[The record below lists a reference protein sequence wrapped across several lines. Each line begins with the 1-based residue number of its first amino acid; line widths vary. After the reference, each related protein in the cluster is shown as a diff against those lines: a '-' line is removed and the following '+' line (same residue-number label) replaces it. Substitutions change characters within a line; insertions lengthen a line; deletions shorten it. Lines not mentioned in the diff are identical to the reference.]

1 MEKKTYKTPCM
12 KVRRITCTHMLCI
25 SGEEKRTLNSFSP
38 EEVEEASVENEV
50 SQW

>member
-12 KVRRITCTHMLCI
+12 KVRRIACTHMLCI
-25 SGEEKRTLNSFSP
+25 SGEENQLRMFST
-38 EEVEEASVENEV
+38 ETVEEANVENEV

>member
-12 KVRRITCTHMLCI
+12 KVVNI
-25 SGEEKRTLNSFSP
+25 SPAALLSASSLRMFGSEETDGLS
-38 EEVEEASVENEV
+38 EEY

>member
-12 KVRRITCTHMLCI
+12 KVRRIACTHMLCI
-25 SGEEKRTLNSFSP
+25 SGEENNLKMFST
-38 EEVEEASVENEV
+38 EDIQDANVENEI

>member
-12 KVRRITCTHMLCI
+12 KVRRIACTHMLCG
-25 SGEEKRTLNSFSP
+25 SGGNETLNMFG
-38 EEVEEASVENEV
+38 EDDVKNLGEDY

>member
-12 KVRRITCTHMLCI
+12 KVRRIACTHMLCT
-25 SGEEKRTLNSFSP
+25 SYEENNLRMFKGEQIDNLD
-38 EEVEEASVENEV
+38 EEY

>member
-12 KVRRITCTHMLCI
+12 KVRRIACTHMLCG
-25 SGEEKRTLNSFSP
+25 SGGEKSLNTINNN
-38 EEVEEASVENEV
+38 VEEEY